1 VTGGR
6 RGPGTDAE
14 DRVRTRADGDLLS
27 CPGALG
33 ARVED
38 MGRSDAELLEASRR
52 GERDAFAALIERY
65 QGVVSA
71 VSYSRTGDRALSED
85 VAQDT
90 FIAAWRQLGQL
101 REPSRLRSWLCG
113 IARNLARKA
122 RRRSAREAPLDHPLV
137 FEGANP
143 FDAAA
148 AAESERVVR
157 EALLRV
163 PDTYRDVLV
172 LYYRDQRSV
181 RDVAVA
187 LGITEAAAL
196 QRLARGRQY
205 LADGVTDLVERSLRT
220 ARAPRNLAAV
230 VLAALPALAPSRVE
244 AATRSHGGSMIKLAI
259 IAAAVLATG
268 TTAYVVHRPAA
279 TTSIAAPAPAAPA
292 APAASSAPRAA
303 PAAARPAGPIA
314 ASTAGPALPSA
325 GPEHPAES
333 PRIDR
338 ATIERLGVA
347 RGPSRGPADA
357 PVTIIVFTDMTCV
370 HCGNALGSL
379 DQLWDEFPGKLR
391 VIVKLFP
398 VRGAVAELPAEAA
411 AAADAQG
418 KFWELHDLMLAHQDD
433 LSRPVLLA
441 LAPQAGLDVAAF
453 TAALDRHSFAAQVAA
468 DKATATELEIIATPT
483 FLVNGK
489 RMTGDLGVRHLRDLI
504 DQALAE
510 H

>member
-1 VTGGR
+1 
-6 RGPGTDAE
+6 
-14 DRVRTRADGDLLS
+14 
-27 CPGALG
+27 
-33 ARVED
+33 

-65 QGVVSA
+65 QGVVAA

-122 RRRSAREAPLDHPLV
+122 RRRTAREAPLDHPLV

-157 EALLRV
+157 DALMRV

-205 LADGVTDLVERSLRT
+205 LADGVTDLVERSLRV
-220 ARAPRNLAAV
+220 ARAPRSLVAV
-230 VLAALPALAPSRVE
+230 VLAALPAIAPSRVE
-244 AATRSHGGSMIKLAI
+244 AAAHPHGGTMIKLAVI
-259 IAAAVLATG
+259 AAVLAAAG

-279 TTSIAAPAPAAPA
+279 ATATTAPAAVA
-292 APAASSAPRAA
+292 HLAA
-303 PAAARPAGPIA
+303 PAAAAPAAAVVARSAGPIA
-314 ASTAGPALPSA
+314 APAAAPALPPDHRA
-325 GPEHPAES
+325 PAPDEL

-338 ATIERLGVA
+338 PTAERLGLA

-357 PVTIIVFTDMTCV
+357 PVTITVFTDLLCS
-370 HCGNALGSL
+370 HCGNALGAL
-379 DQLWDEFPGKLR
+379 DQLWDDYPGKLR
-391 VIVKLFP
+391 VVVKQLP
-398 VRGAVAELPAEAA
+398 VHGAAELPAEAA
-411 AAADAQG
+411 LAADAQG
-418 KFWELHDLMLAHQDD
+418 KFWEMHDLMLAHQDD
-433 LSRPVLLA
+433 LSRPALLA
-441 LAPQAGLDVAAF
+441 LAERIGLDAAAF
-453 TAALDRHSFAAQVAA
+453 GAALDRHSFAAQVAA
-468 DKATATELEIIATPT
+468 DKATAAELRIEAVPAFVI
-483 FLVNGK
+483 NGK
-489 RMTGDLGVRHLRDLI
+489 RMIGNLGVKAMRDLV

-510 H
+510 R

>member
-1 VTGGR
+1 
-6 RGPGTDAE
+6 
-14 DRVRTRADGDLLS
+14 
-27 CPGALG
+27 
-33 ARVED
+33 

-90 FIAAWRQLGQL
+90 FIAAWQQLGQL

-143 FDAAA
+143 FDATAE
-148 AAESERVVR
+148 AESERVVR
-157 EALLRV
+157 EALMRV

-205 LADGVTDLVERSLRT
+205 LADGVNDLVERSLRG
-220 ARAPRNLAAV
+220 ARASRNLAAV
-230 VLAALPALAPSRVE
+230 VLAALPAIAPSRAE
-244 AATRSHGGSMIKLAI
+244 AAAHPHGGTMIKLAV
-259 IAAAVLATG
+259 IAAVVAAAG

-279 TTSIAAPAPAAPA
+279 TTSIAAPAAAAQAAAPATTAPAPAAVAARSAGPTAAPA
-292 APAASSAPRAA
+292 APALPPDH
-303 PAAARPAGPIA
+303 PAAAADEP
-314 ASTAGPALPSA
+314 
-325 GPEHPAES
+325 

-338 ATIERLGVA
+338 ATIERLGLA
-347 RGPSRGPADA
+347 RGPSRGLADA
-357 PVTIIVFTDMTCV
+357 PVTVTVFTDLLCS

-379 DQLWDEFPGKLR
+379 DQLWDDYPGKLR
-391 VIVKLFP
+391 VVVKQLP
-398 VRGAVAELPAEAA
+398 VHRAAELPAEAA
-411 AAADAQG
+411 LAADAQG

-433 LSRPVLLA
+433 LSRPALLA
-441 LAPQAGLDVAAF
+441 LAERIGLDVAAF

-468 DKATATELEIIATPT
+468 DKASAAELDISAVPAFVI
-483 FLVNGK
+483 NGK
-489 RMTGDLGVRHLRDLI
+489 RMVGNRGVKAMRDLV

-510 H
+510 R

>member
-1 VTGGR
+1 
-6 RGPGTDAE
+6 
-14 DRVRTRADGDLLS
+14 
-27 CPGALG
+27 
-33 ARVED
+33 

-157 EALLRV
+157 DALMRV

-205 LADGVTDLVERSLRT
+205 LADGVTDLVERSLRA
-220 ARAPRNLAAV
+220 ARASRKLAAV
-230 VLAALPALAPSRVE
+230 VLAALPAIAPSRAE
-244 AATRSHGGSMIKLAI
+244 AAAHPHGGTMIKLAI
-259 IAAAVLATG
+259 IAAAVAAAG
-268 TTAYVVHRPAA
+268 TTAYVVHRPDA
-279 TTSIAAPAPAAPA
+279 TPSIAAPAAVAHPDAPGA
-292 APAASSAPRAA
+292 AA
-303 PAAARPAGPIA
+303 PAAASVTARSAGPVA
-314 ASTAGPALPSA
+314 APAAAPALP
-325 GPEHPAES
+325 PDHPAAVPDEL

-338 ATIERLGVA
+338 ATIERLGLG
-347 RGPSRGPADA
+347 RGPSRGPAEA
-357 PVTIIVFTDMTCV
+357 AVTITVFTDLLCP

-379 DQLWDEFPGKLR
+379 DQLWDEYPGKLR
-391 VIVKLFP
+391 VVVKQLP
-398 VRGAVAELPAEAA
+398 VHGAAAELPAEAA
-411 AAADAQG
+411 LAADAQG

-433 LSRPVLLA
+433 LSRPALLA
-441 LAPQAGLDVAAF
+441 LAERVGLDVAAF
-453 TAALDRHSFAAQVAA
+453 DAALDRHSFAAQVAA
-468 DKATATELEIIATPT
+468 DKASAAELDINAVPA
-483 FLVNGK
+483 FLINGR
-489 RMTGDLGVRHLRDLI
+489 RMVGNRGVKAMRDMV

>member
-1 VTGGR
+1 
-6 RGPGTDAE
+6 
-14 DRVRTRADGDLLS
+14 
-27 CPGALG
+27 
-33 ARVED
+33 

-101 REPSRLRSWLCG
+101 REPSRLRAWLCG

-148 AAESERVVR
+148 EAEAGRVVR
-157 EALLRV
+157 DALMRV

-205 LADGVTDLVERSLRT
+205 LADGVTDLVEHSLRG
-220 ARAPRNLAAV
+220 ARAPRNLAAI
-230 VLAALPALAPSRVE
+230 VLAALPAIAPSRAD
-244 AATRSHGGSMIKLAI
+244 AAAHPHGGTMIKLAV
-259 IAAAVLATG
+259 IAAALAAAG

-279 TTSIAAPAPAAPA
+279 TTSAAAPAAHPAAPAAAAPAPAVAARSAGPIASPA
-292 APAASSAPRAA
+292 APALPPDH
-303 PAAARPAGPIA
+303 PAAA
-314 ASTAGPALPSA
+314 
-325 GPEHPAES
+325 HDES
-333 PRIDR
+333 PPLDR
-338 ATIERLGVA
+338 ATIERLGLA

-357 PVTIIVFTDMTCV
+357 PVTITVFTDMTCV

-379 DQLWDEFPGKLR
+379 DQLWEEYPGKLR
-391 VIVKLFP
+391 VVVKLFP
-398 VRGAVAELPAEAA
+398 VRGAVAQLPAEAA

-441 LAPQAGLDVAAF
+441 LAQQAGLDVAAF
-453 TAALDRHSFAAQVAA
+453 TAALDHHSFAAQVAA
-468 DKATATELEIIATPT
+468 DKATAAELEIGAAPT

-489 RMTGDLGVRHLRDLI
+489 RMTGDLGVRKMRDMV

>member
-1 VTGGR
+1 
-6 RGPGTDAE
+6 
-14 DRVRTRADGDLLS
+14 
-27 CPGALG
+27 
-33 ARVED
+33 

-52 GERDAFAALIERY
+52 GEHDAFAALIERY

-148 AAESERVVR
+148 EAESERVVR
-157 EALLRV
+157 DALLRV

-172 LYYRDQRSV
+172 LYYRDQRPV
-181 RDVAVA
+181 RDVAAV

-205 LADGVTDLVERSLRT
+205 LADGVTDLVERSLRAT
-220 ARAPRNLAAV
+220 RAPRNLAAV
-230 VLAALPALAPSRVE
+230 VLAALPALAPSRAD
-244 AATRSHGGSMIKLAI
+244 AATHSHGGSMIKLAV
-259 IAAAVLATG
+259 IAAALAAAG
-268 TTAYVVHRPAA
+268 TTAYVAHRPA
-279 TTSIAAPAPAAPA
+279 TTSIAAPAAPA
-292 APAASSAPRAA
+292 APAAAHAAA
-303 PAAARPAGPIA
+303 PAVAARPAGPIA
-314 ASTAGPALPSA
+314 TPTSPALPSA
-325 GPEHPAES
+325 AADHPAGAPPDL

-338 ATIERLGVA
+338 ATIARLGDA

-357 PVTIIVFTDMTCV
+357 PVTITVFTDMTCV

-379 DQLWDEFPGKLR
+379 DQLWDEYPGKLR
-391 VIVKLFP
+391 VVVKLFP
-398 VRGAVAELPAEAA
+398 VRGAVAQLPAEAA

-433 LSRPVLLA
+433 LSRPVLVA
-441 LAPQAGLDVAAF
+441 LAERAGLDVAAF
-453 TAALDRHSFAAQVAA
+453 TAALDRHSFAAQVDA
-468 DKATATELEIIATPT
+468 DKARAAELEITATPT
-483 FLVNGK
+483 FIVNGK
-489 RMTGDLGVRHLRDLI
+489 RMTGNMGARALRAMVDE
-504 DQALAE
+504 ALAD

>member
-1 VTGGR
+1 VG
-6 RGPGTDAE
+6 A
-14 DRVRTRADGDLLS
+14 RADSDLLS
-27 CPGALG
+27 CPGAPG

-52 GERDAFAALIERY
+52 GEHDAFAALIERY

-85 VAQDT
+85 IAQDT

-148 AAESERVVR
+148 EAESERVVR
-157 EALLRV
+157 DALLRV

-181 RDVAVA
+181 RDVAVV

-205 LADGVTDLVERSLRT
+205 LADGVTDLVERSLRAT
-220 ARAPRNLAAV
+220 RAPRNLAAV
-230 VLAALPALAPSRVE
+230 VLAALPALAPSRAE
-244 AATRSHGGSMIKLAI
+244 AATHSHGGSMIKLAV
-259 IAAAVLATG
+259 IAAALTAAG
-268 TTAYVVHRPAA
+268 TTAYVVHRPAP
-279 TTSIAAPAPAAPA
+279 TSIAAPAPAAPTVAHAA
-292 APAASSAPRAA
+292 APAV
-303 PAAARPAGPIA
+303 AARPAGPIA
-314 ASTAGPALPSA
+314 TPTSPALPSA
-325 GPEHPAES
+325 AADHPAEAPPDF

-357 PVTIIVFTDMTCV
+357 PVTITVFTDMTCV

-391 VIVKLFP
+391 VVVKLFP
-398 VRGAVAELPAEAA
+398 VRGAVAQLPAEAA

-418 KFWELHDLMLAHQDD
+418 KFWEIHDLMLAHQDD

-441 LAPQAGLDVAAF
+441 LAERAGLDVPAF
-453 TAALDRHSFAAQVAA
+453 TAALDHHSFAAQVAA
-468 DKATATELEIIATPT
+468 DKASAAELELDAAPT
-483 FLVNGK
+483 FIVNGK
-489 RMTGDLGVRHLRDLI
+489 RMTGDRGVNAMREMV

-510 H
+510 R

>member
-1 VTGGR
+1 
-6 RGPGTDAE
+6 
-14 DRVRTRADGDLLS
+14 
-27 CPGALG
+27 
-33 ARVED
+33 

-52 GERDAFAALIERY
+52 GEHDAFAALIERY

-148 AAESERVVR
+148 EAESERVVR
-157 EALLRV
+157 DALLRV

-172 LYYRDQRSV
+172 LYYRDQRPV
-181 RDVAVA
+181 RDVAAV

-205 LADGVTDLVERSLRT
+205 LADGVTDLVERSLRAT
-220 ARAPRNLAAV
+220 RAPRNLAAV
-230 VLAALPALAPSRVE
+230 VLAALPALAPSRAD
-244 AATRSHGGSMIKLAI
+244 AATHSHGGSMIKLAV
-259 IAAAVLATG
+259 IAAALAAAG
-268 TTAYVVHRPAA
+268 TTAYVAHRPA
-279 TTSIAAPAPAAPA
+279 TTSIAAPAAPA
-292 APAASSAPRAA
+292 APAAAHAAA
-303 PAAARPAGPIA
+303 PAVAARPAGPIA
-314 ASTAGPALPSA
+314 TPTSPALPSA
-325 GPEHPAES
+325 AADHPAGAPPDL

-357 PVTIIVFTDMTCV
+357 PVTITVFTDMTCV

-379 DQLWDEFPGKLR
+379 DQLWDEYPGKLR
-391 VIVKLFP
+391 VVVKLFP
-398 VRGAVAELPAEAA
+398 VRGAVAQLPAEAA

-433 LSRPVLLA
+433 LSRPVLVA
-441 LAPQAGLDVAAF
+441 LAERAGLDVAAF
-453 TAALDRHSFAAQVAA
+453 TAALDRHSFAAQVDA
-468 DKATATELEIIATPT
+468 DKARAAELEITATPT
-483 FLVNGK
+483 FIVNGK
-489 RMTGDLGVRHLRDLI
+489 RMTGNMGARALRAMVDE
-504 DQALAE
+504 ALAD